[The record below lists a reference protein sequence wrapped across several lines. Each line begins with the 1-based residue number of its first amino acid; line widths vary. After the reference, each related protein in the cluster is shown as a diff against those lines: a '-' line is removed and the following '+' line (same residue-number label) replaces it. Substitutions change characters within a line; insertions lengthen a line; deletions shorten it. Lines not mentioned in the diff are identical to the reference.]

1 MYSTGKLV
9 DGKGVV
15 TNAKGGTS
23 YHNHGLAINED
34 NIEKSKLLEIMK
46 EALLEAHEK
55 GDV

>member
-1 MYSTGKLV
+1 MYSTGKLL

-34 NIEKSKLLEIMK
+34 NIENIKIIGNYGISITR
-46 EALLEAHEK
+46 
-55 GDV
+55 DT

>member
-23 YHNHGLAINED
+23 YHNRGLAI
-34 NIEKSKLLEIMK
+34 
-46 EALLEAHEK
+46 
-55 GDV
+55 DVFDIKDGKIVEPPLMER